1 MSQFFFQENSE
12 WQLCDLLRLPIIFNV
27 NPNVTDAASEQETCP
42 LSTLCS
48 KLNAVACVMTQPT
61 SS

>member
-1 MSQFFFQENSE
+1 MSQFFSQQNSE
-12 WQLCDLLRLPIIFNV
+12 WQLCDLLRLPIIF

-42 LSTLCS
+42 LSTLRS